1 MFLVTCARRELRR
14 RIRKAARTALGPA
27 LATSAG
33 TTKLITGREP
43 VRCRAG
49 LLAAGLA
56 AVALLAA
63 ACGGAPSS
71 SGSGGSPT
79 AGASAQSQQ
88 LAFARCMRSHR
99 VADFPDSGAPLQPSP
114 GSDLSLNNPT
124 YRAARQACHSLE
136 PRIHLSP
143 AQAAQNNAD
152 ALKFAKC
159 MREHGITKF
168 PDPVPHGGSNDMVNL
183 SGIDLNSPRFQA
195 AQQACKRYQSRFGKG

>member
-1 MFLVTCARRELRR
+1 MFPVTCVRRELRR
-14 RIRKAARTALGPA
+14 RIRKTARTALGPP

-33 TTKLITGREP
+33 TTKLIAGREP
-43 VRCRAG
+43 VRCRAD

-56 AVALLAA
+56 VVALLAT
-63 ACGGAPSS
+63 ACGGNPSS

-88 LAFARCMRSHR
+88 LAFARCMRSHGI
-99 VADFPDSGAPLQPSP
+99 ADFPDSGRPLQPSP
-114 GSDLSLNNPT
+114 GSDLNLNNPT
-124 YRAARQACHSLE
+124 YQAARQACHSLE
-136 PRIHLSP
+136 PGIHLSP
-143 AQAAQNNAD
+143 AQAAQNDAD

-168 PDPVPHGGSNDMVNL
+168 PDPVPHGGSNSIVNL

-195 AQQACKRYQSRFGKG
+195 AQQACKRYQDRFGKG